1 MRITLLPLPHIHMR
15 LQRHVS
21 VNLHSNSKYLNMC
34 CKNMHHVEKNIHFAL
49 HPSGTLTVKRHGLGR
64 KGQDDYS
71 LGSNLTLNADLII
84 DEFRI
89 NYRV

>member
-1 MRITLLPLPHIHMR
+1 
-15 LQRHVS
+15 
-21 VNLHSNSKYLNMC
+21 
-34 CKNMHHVEKNIHFAL
+34 MHYVEKNIHFAL
-49 HPSGTLTVKRHGLGR
+49 HHSGTLTVKRHGHGG
-64 KGQDDYS
+64 KGQDDHS

>member
-1 MRITLLPLPHIHMR
+1 MRITLLPLPHIHTC

-21 VNLHSNSKYLNMC
+21 VNLHSDSKYLKMC
-34 CKNMHHVEKNIHFAL
+34 CKNMHYVEKNIHFAL
-49 HPSGTLTVKRHGLGR
+49 HHSGTLTVKRHGQGG
-64 KGQDDYS
+64 KGQDDHS